1 MGQDWEFSDEEDEAF
16 LEEWRAVDRAAAE
29 YLQERVPGPT
39 DPVTD
44 DESRWL
50 DVLVETFDPTDEPD
64 IDPELFSSVM
74 ALQHAD
80 WLGLAPGT
88 ISRGAGSTFDASR
101 VMDDIDGLDDVDGVI
116 EDREGAQQVL
126 STAFLVLTP
135 AWQDLGVLDEDECFT
150 ERGVWGLPRALHR
163 SWSHDS

>member
-1 MGQDWEFSDEEDEAF
+1 MSQDWEFSDEEDEAF
-16 LEEWRAVDRAAAE
+16 LEDWRAVDRAAAE
-29 YLQERVPGPT
+29 YLQERVPGLT

-50 DVLVETFDPTDEPD
+50 DALVETFDPTDEPD

-80 WLGLAPGT
+80 WLGLALGT

-101 VMDDIDGLDDVDGVI
+101 VMDDIDGLDDVDGEI

-135 AWQDLGVLDEDECFT
+135 AWQDLGVLDEDERFT

-163 SWSHDS
+163 SWSR

>member
-1 MGQDWEFSDEEDEAF
+1 MDDEWVFSDEEDEAF
-16 LEEWRAVDRAAAE
+16 LAERRAVDRAAAD
-29 YLQERVPGPT
+29 YLQERVPGLT
-39 DPVTD
+39 DPVSD
-44 DESRWL
+44 EESRWL
-50 DVLVETFDPTDEPD
+50 DALVETFDPTDEPD

-80 WLGLAPGT
+80 WLGLALGT

-101 VMDDIDGLDDVDGVI
+101 VMDDIDGLDDVDGEI

-135 AWQDLGVLDEDECFT
+135 AWQDLGVLDEDEGFT
-150 ERGVWGLPRALHR
+150 QRGVWGLPRALHR
-163 SWSHDS
+163 SWSS

>member
-1 MGQDWEFSDEEDEAF
+1 MSQDWEFSDEEDEAF

-29 YLQERVPGPT
+29 YLQERVPGLT
-39 DPVTD
+39 DPVSD

-50 DVLVETFDPTDEPD
+50 DALVEFLDPTDEPE
-64 IDPELFSSVM
+64 IEPGLFSSVM

-80 WLGLAPGT
+80 WLGLALGT

-135 AWQDLGVLDEDECFT
+135 AWQDLGVLDEDERFT

-163 SWSHDS
+163 SWSR

>member
-1 MGQDWEFSDEEDEAF
+1 MDEDWGFSDEDDEAF
-16 LEEWRAVDRAAAE
+16 LEEWRAVDRAAAD
-29 YLQERVPGPT
+29 YLQERVPGLT
-39 DPVTD
+39 DPVSD

-50 DVLVETFDPTDEPD
+50 DALVETFDPTDEPD

-80 WLGLAPGT
+80 WLGLALGT
-88 ISRGAGSTFDASR
+88 LARGAGSAFEASR
-101 VMDDIDGLDDVDGVI
+101 VMDDIDGLDDVDGEI
-116 EDREGAQQVL
+116 EDPEGTRQVL

-163 SWSHDS
+163 SWSR